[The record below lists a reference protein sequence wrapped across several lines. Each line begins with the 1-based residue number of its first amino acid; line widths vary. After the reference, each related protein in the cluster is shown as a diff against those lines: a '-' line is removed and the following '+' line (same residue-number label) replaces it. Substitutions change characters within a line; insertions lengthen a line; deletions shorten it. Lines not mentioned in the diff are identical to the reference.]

1 MLQDSTE
8 TSVEAIP
15 SDTISNPFNR
25 DIELSLRLL
34 RQVVHN
40 QSNPNEH
47 LNYRSFP
54 ADHGG
59 HLNLELRMR
68 LVSIL
73 RNSMLAGRYR
83 YGSSLGVIYLRGT
96 YECPVVT
103 PEMAGVVLSAEL
115 NPN

>member
-1 MLQDSTE
+1 MSQDFTKASPE
-8 TSVEAIP
+8 TIP

-40 QSNPNEH
+40 QSRPNQR

-54 ADHGG
+54 VGHGG
-59 HLNLELRMR
+59 HLNLELRIR

-73 RNSMLAGRYR
+73 RSSMLAGHYR
-83 YGSSLGVIYLRGT
+83 YGSSVGTIYTVGT
-96 YECPVVT
+96 NNCPEVT
-103 PEMAGVVLSAEL
+103 PEMAGVVLSVEL